1 MAANRWSAEE
11 QELVEARRLLGIESA
26 EELDEAIANLRAY
39 LSILKECDSRD
50 SEGTNG
56 DP

>member
-1 MAANRWSAEE
+1 VAANRWSAEE